1 MPNFDALAK
10 SWDKYRHPWKPHKE
24 SLKSLSSFITPNKKI
39 CLLWSTKEVRLLCK
53 GQDISIDIYDMSWGM
68 YRVNSV
74 DNKQESFIQ
83 ENWFDIKNKKYDL
96 IFWDLILFLFSREE
110 QNRLIDV
117 LKSNLSAEWVILLR
131 IWWERDYTDMW
142 NYYKELW
149 EYKKI
154 GFDAINK
161 VSYELKI
168 WAGIGTNEML
178 SILKQNNTLAY
189 DFFYENF
196 RHLVPYGNM
205 DVEKISPNIDYVTLY
220 RDDFTLSHE
229 SIIQIT

>member
-1 MPNFDALAK
+1 
-10 SWDKYRHPWKPHKE
+10 
-24 SLKSLSSFITPNKKI
+24 
-39 CLLWSTKEVRLLCK
+39 
-53 GQDISIDIYDMSWGM
+53 
-68 YRVNSV
+68 
-74 DNKQESFIQ
+74 
-83 ENWFDIKNKKYDL
+83 
-96 IFWDLILFLFSREE
+96 
-110 QNRLIDV
+110 
-117 LKSNLSAEWVILLR
+117 
-131 IWWERDYTDMW
+131 MW